1 MADSPDSQTD
11 WFAWHADYADPAS
24 PHSRRVQAVQ
34 DAIAQLLPGNRPE
47 RWTIVSLCAGQGS
60 DVVGALTDYPH
71 RDAVQA
77 RLVEMDYRNVEVL
90 RAELARARLDQ
101 IEVVRADAAPT
112 MQYADVVPADLVLLC
127 GIFGNISDADI
138 LGTIAAMPQFCVP
151 GGSVIWTRSRR
162 APDFTPTIRTAFADA
177 GFSETSFVAPDD
189 VEWSVG
195 VERFDG
201 ETQPLKDAT
210 LFRFVK

>member
-1 MADSPDSQTD
+1 MTHSPPGATD
-11 WFAWHADYADPAS
+11 WFAWHADYAEPRS

-34 DAIAQLLPGNRPE
+34 TAIAQLLPADRPE
-47 RWTIVSLCAGQGS
+47 RWTVVSLCAGQGS
-60 DVVGALTDYPH
+60 DVIGALENYPH
-71 RDAVQA
+71 REAVHA
-77 RLVEMDYRNVEVL
+77 RLVEMDERNVEVL
-90 RAELARARLDQ
+90 RAELARTRLDR

-138 LGTIAAMPQFCVP
+138 LGTIAVMPQFCVP

-162 APDFTPTIRTAFADA
+162 APDFTPTIRAAFADA

-201 ETQPLKDAT
+201 QTQPLQDAT